1 MQKDSLLPQWIA
13 YTTKVAIIS
22 LLISLVNSCSSQ
34 PDSKVISKKVFTEGI
49 EGPYALDNKNVL
61 AVNYQKQGTI
71 GCITPNE
78 GGGILFELP
87 GNGIGNSIQPLGDS
101 AIIIADYVNH
111 KIWMY
116 HLAEA
121 WTKVLAEE
129 PKMNQP
135 NDLTVHPSGWIY
147 ASDPN
152 WADSTGQL
160 WLVQLDGSTQL
171 LEENMGTTNG
181 ITLSLSGDRLYV
193 NESLQRNIWKY
204 TVNKDGTLSNKRL
217 FAQFE
222 TAGLDGMKVG
232 KNEELIV
239 TRYDAGE
246 IVVFSSEG
254 ELMKTYHLHGQ
265 RPTNL
270 CFNEDSSSIFV
281 TVQEKQWMEEIVLQ
295 H

>member
-1 MQKDSLLPQWIA
+1 LWIVLFNA
-13 YTTKVAIIS
+13 
-22 LLISLVNSCSSQ
+22 CSSK
-34 PDSKVISKKVFTEGI
+34 PDSTVITKSVFTDGI
-49 EGPYALDNKNVL
+49 EGPYAIDNRNIL

-78 GGGILFELP
+78 EGGILFELP
-87 GNGIGNSIQPLGDS
+87 GNGIGNSIQPLGDT

-116 HLAEA
+116 HLEKA
-121 WTKVLAEE
+121 WTKVLADE

-147 ASDPN
+147 ASDPS

-160 WLVQLDGSTQL
+160 WLVTLDGKTKI
-171 LEENMGTTNG
+171 LEDKMGTTNG
-181 ITLSLSGDRLYV
+181 ITLNNAGTILYV
-193 NESLQRNIWKY
+193 NESIQRNIWKY
-204 TVNKDGTLSNKRL
+204 DIRKDGTLKNKKL

-222 TAGLDGMKVG
+222 KAGLDGMKVG
-232 KNEELIV
+232 KNDELIV

-246 IVVFSSEG
+246 IVVFNTSGALIKSY
-254 ELMKTYHLHGQ
+254 KLHGSK
-265 RPTNL
+265 PTNL
-270 CFNEDSSSIFV
+270 CFNEDSSKIFI
-281 TVQEKQWMEEIVLQ
+281 TLQEKQWMEEIVLE